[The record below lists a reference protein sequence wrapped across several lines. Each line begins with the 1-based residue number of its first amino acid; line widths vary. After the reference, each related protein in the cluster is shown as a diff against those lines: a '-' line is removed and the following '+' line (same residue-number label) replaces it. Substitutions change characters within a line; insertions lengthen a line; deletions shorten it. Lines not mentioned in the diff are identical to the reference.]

1 MTGEYNF
8 LVPERQSEL
17 TRRIQLKLAQ
27 AGETRRVDPCGPQT
41 RIGIVGGHSSSRG
54 SFLSIMVGRQEAML
68 KILGEQH

>member
-8 LVPERQSEL
+8 LVEERQNEL

-27 AGETRRVDPCGPQT
+27 AGEMKRIDPCGPQT
-41 RIGIVGGHSSSRG
+41 RIDIVGGHRSSRG
-54 SFLSIMVGRQEAML
+54 SFLSILVGRQEAMM